1 MESKKSFTE
10 IYNAYYKRAFYFV
23 KSYVHDE
30 VAAEDIASEALIK
43 LWEQIKIKDV
53 DDYVA
58 PLLLA
63 ILKNKSLDYLKHEEV
78 KRNAL
83 ENIADWY
90 SYERSIRISSLE
102 ACNPDDIFSNDV
114 QRIVQE
120 VLEKMP
126 VQTREI
132 FMLSRFDNQTNAE
145 ISAKMDISTKSVEY
159 HITKVLKVLRVA
171 LKDYLPIF
179 FFLFA

>member
-1 MESKKSFTE
+1 MELTKSFAE
-10 IYNAYYKRAFYFV
+10 IYNTYYKKAFRFV
-23 KSYVHDE
+23 KSYIHDE
-30 VAAEDIASEALIK
+30 AAAEDIASEALIK
-43 LWEQIKIKDV
+43 LWEQIKAKEI
-53 DDYVA
+53 DYVA

-83 ENIADWY
+83 EEIADWY
-90 SYERSIRISSLE
+90 SYERSVRISSLE

-114 QRIVQE
+114 ERIVHE
-120 VLEKMP
+120 VLEQLP
-126 VQTREI
+126 EQTRKI
-132 FMLSRFDNQTNAE
+132 FVMSRFDNLTNNE
-145 ISAKMDISTKSVEY
+145 ISEKMNVSTKSVEY
-159 HITKVLKVLRVA
+159 HITKALKVLRVA